1 MRRAFFL
8 AVLMPVFCATDVI
21 AKEQSIGIYTGFG
34 DADTT
39 YLEPVST
46 ENNGYS
52 KPLWPIDYI
61 RRSSKYAFGYGICA
75 GRVPFKVPSGGG
87 VNGQYQYADALIGFF
102 SEPDVRLGAHMYIAN
117 GFARNEVHYVS
128 RNCKPNKSTSTHSKV
143 AVGLDINFIKTP
155 VGPLTLVFELGS
167 TDSSVKTE
175 TGHTSKSSFS
185 LHGTQVMYGI
195 RYWFGKEFRKK

>member
-39 YLEPVST
+39 YLEPVSN

-52 KPLWPIDYI
+52 KPLWQIDYI

-87 VNGQYQYADALIGFF
+87 VDGQYQYADALIGFF
-102 SEPDVRLGAHMYIAN
+102 SGPDAPLGAHMYLAN
-117 GFARNEVHYVS
+117 GFARNEVYSVS
-128 RNCKPNKSTSTHSKV
+128 NIRGSSRSTSSHSKIM
-143 AVGLDINFIKTP
+143 VGLDVNFVKTP
-155 VGPLTLVFELGS
+155 IGLLTLVFELGS